1 MQKTIEN
8 LNTLYGMLET
18 YKAHVMC
25 NLIAS
30 NRQLGAGDQYE
41 SDRYL
46 YQSKLFGAKYNDT
59 LKAIET
65 IEKMEVL

>member
-18 YKAHVMC
+18 YKAQVMC

-30 NRQLGAGDQYE
+30 NIHAGIGDQYE

-46 YQSKLFGAKYNDT
+46 YQSKLFGEKYNHA
-59 LKAIET
+59 LKAIEKLESR
-65 IEKMEVL
+65 I